1 MEKAIRIT
9 GLLSLLFMLLT
20 VIIWVVGVMWKIPNN
35 GIVHNLF
42 RVSVLC
48 WLVIGSVWVFMFTYK
63 ETKN

>member
-9 GLLSLLFMLLT
+9 GLLSLLFALLT
-20 VIIWVVGVMWKIPNN
+20 VIIWGVGVMWETPNN

-48 WLVIGSVWVFMFTYK
+48 WFVIGSVWVFMFSYQ

>member
-9 GLLSLLFMLLT
+9 GLLSLSLALLT
-20 VIIWVVGVMWKIPNN
+20 LIIWSVGAMWGTPNN

-42 RVSVLC
+42 RVSVVC
-48 WLVIGSVWVFMFTYK
+48 NLVIGSVWAFMFVYQ

>member
-1 MEKAIRIT
+1 MEKATRIT
-9 GLLSLLFMLLT
+9 GLLSLSFMLLT
-20 VIIWVVGVMWKIPNN
+20 VIIWSVGVMWETPNN

-48 WLVIGSVWVFMFTYK
+48 WLVLGGVWVFMFIYK

>member
-1 MEKAIRIT
+1 MEKATRIT
-9 GLLSLLFMLLT
+9 GLLSLSFVLLT
-20 VIIWVVGVMWKIPNN
+20 VIIWSVGVMWETPNN

-48 WLVIGSVWVFMFTYK
+48 WLVIGSVWVFMFIYK

>member
-9 GLLSLLFMLLT
+9 SLLSLLFTLLT
-20 VIIWVVGVMWKIPNN
+20 VIIWGVVAMWNPPIN

-42 RVSVLC
+42 RVFVLC
-48 WLVIGSVWVFMFTYK
+48 WLLTGSACVFMFIYK

>member
-1 MEKAIRIT
+1 MEKATRIT
-9 GLLSLLFMLLT
+9 GLLSLSFALLT
-20 VIIWVVGVMWKIPNN
+20 VIIWGVGVMWETPNN

-48 WLVIGSVWVFMFTYK
+48 WLVLGCVWVFMFIYK